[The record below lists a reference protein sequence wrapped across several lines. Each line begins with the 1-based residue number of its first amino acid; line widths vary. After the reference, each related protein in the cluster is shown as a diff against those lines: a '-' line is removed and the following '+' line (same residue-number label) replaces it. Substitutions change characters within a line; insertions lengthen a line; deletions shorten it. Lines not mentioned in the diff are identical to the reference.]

1 MKDLHFAPAN
11 AELGRPLRHV
21 DITLRTKETGN
32 RIMSLEGAAIS
43 DGRTGW
49 LALACIDLFLKGKH
63 DIEIFLFGAGKVAE
77 AVILAL
83 DSGTGERIKRVAVLS
98 HHGKSNYKLVEKH
111 GSRVKFDLVA
121 VIDRN
126 LLRTAKLVITATS
139 ANKPVFETQELAPN
153 AVTLALGVDELPADY
168 IPFVMNEDGVLVVYD
183 MELME
188 SFGADSIARYYASN
202 DLKLTEDGRD
212 DGIRNYAEV
221 LNDPALM
228 EKIERLDGPASF
240 SAAGLASLDLAVAA
254 YVYETLMTKLSDA

>member
-1 MKDLHFAPAN
+1 M
-11 AELGRPLRHV
+11 
-21 DITLRTKETGN
+21 
-32 RIMSLEGAAIS
+32 
-43 DGRTGW
+43 
-49 LALACIDLFLKGKH
+49 
-63 DIEIFLFGAGKVAE
+63 
-77 AVILAL
+77 
-83 DSGTGERIKRVAVLS
+83 
-98 HHGKSNYKLVEKH
+98 
-111 GSRVKFDLVA
+111 KFDLVA